1 MTYIDE
7 VVDELLTKDM
17 VCVCVCVCVTC
28 AGYTVTYMDE
38 FVDELLTKDM
48 VCDIVL
54 PTLPKRTNLEDLG
67 L

>member
-1 MTYIDE
+1 M
-7 VVDELLTKDM
+7 
-17 VCVCVCVCVTC
+17 CVCVTC